1 MYSIFLGLTLLQQ
14 FRPYFRKYISNSLD
28 SHEYFFLNTMIIF
41 FVISLYIVYL
51 LTTKQTTFSKLV
63 SNIYSLTYTEVFFI
77 LLMAVLTVFSGI
89 LVFHLDK
96 NYNTPLINNVFL
108 KSISTIAL
116 LCIGMFVF
124 NEKYHAHQILGIF
137 LIISGIFLTVY
148 K

>member
-1 MYSIFLGLTLLQQ
+1 MYTIFLGLTLLQQ

-77 LLMAVLTVFSGI
+77 MLMAVLTVSSGI

-124 NEKYHAHQILGIF
+124 NEKYQAHQIFGIF

>member
-1 MYSIFLGLTLLQQ
+1 MYTIFLGLTLLQQ

-89 LVFHLDK
+89 LVLQVSD
-96 NYNTPLINNVFL
+96 
-108 KSISTIAL
+108 SIYSSI
-116 LCIGMFVF
+116 
-124 NEKYHAHQILGIF
+124 KY
-137 LIISGIFLTVY
+137 